1 MKPNLKKEITTHS
14 TVAKDK
20 MFNFAMLKGRIKC
33 QVVTNN
39 TKYRIWKITRIL
51 IQLKYFRVTS
61 FVYCLKYYFIV

>member
-1 MKPNLKKEITTHS
+1 MKPNLKKEITIHS

-39 TKYRIWKITRIL
+39 VKYRMWDNSRIL
-51 IQLKYFRVTS
+51 I
-61 FVYCLKYYFIV
+61 